1 VTVSPARAECYNRSR
16 FNPGGGVVKKVR
28 ETVEVPVGPVSTGIL
43 RAAEFLLLVFIG
55 YFTLAYLRADQ
66 MSNPVWAWIY
76 GAWAVL
82 TLPLTLRW
90 VLVGAADGR
99 YASWGRLGVW
109 LFRDPRPDHGA
120 RGWLLAVA
128 LVGLVAYP
136 LVGGAYHLLT
146 APFSLRVVLAL
157 AVTVGLFLVD
167 RLVVEPLARRRC
179 GSV

>member
-1 VTVSPARAECYNRSR
+1 MA
-16 FNPGGGVVKKVR
+16 KKVR
-28 ETVEVPVGPVSTGIL
+28 EAVEVPVGPVSPGIL
-43 RAAEFLLLVFIG
+43 RAAEFLLLVFVG

-90 VLVGAADGR
+90 VLTGAADGR
-99 YASWGRLGVW
+99 YTSWGRLGVW

-120 RGWLLAVA
+120 RGWLLVVA

-136 LVGGAYHLLT
+136 LVGGVYRLLT
-146 APFSLRVVLAL
+146 AAFSLRIVIAL
-157 AVTVGLFLVD
+157 AIMVGLVLVD
-167 RLVVEPLARRRC
+167 RLVALPLVRRRC
-179 GSV
+179 GGG